1 MTDAPL
7 FFVSAGEPSSDL
19 HGANLIA
26 GIRKLCPQARF
37 FGLGGPRMAAAGCDL
52 LYDMT
57 RHGSHMALAGP
68 LLQIGHYLKLIGNV
82 DRQLQYRRPDVMVF
96 IDYPGLN
103 FVLASRGRV
112 RHIPTMW
119 YIPPQMWAWASFRV
133 HKTARRL
140 DRLACVFPF
149 STEFYRNHGV
159 DAKFVGHPLVDHFA
173 AIKLDQQAVEQ
184 ARPKSGEQVVLLLP
198 GSRKSEIEALL
209 PLYLSVCEIMK
220 RRLPH
225 LRFVMGSLNS
235 DQARMA
241 RQIISGSELNIEI
254 FCGKTNELMSVA
266 DFALAA
272 SGTATLE
279 LAWFKTPMMAL
290 YPVNQLMYKLLGGLL
305 LTTPHLSLPNAVAG
319 RVIIP
324 EYYLY
329 WGPPEPIAEDA
340 IDILSSP
347 DRSEQMR
354 RDLAGVREKLGQ
366 PGASLRAAELALDLI
381 GAPTPDVPWWRCGL
395 FV

>member
-1 MTDAPL
+1 MAKAPL
-7 FFVSAGEPSSDL
+7 FFISAGEPSSDL

-26 GIRKLCPQARF
+26 SIKKQCPEARF
-37 FGLGGPRMAAAGCDL
+37 FGLGGPRMAQQGCEL
-52 LYDMT
+52 LQDMT
-57 RHGSHMALAGP
+57 VHGGHMFFLGP
-68 LLQIGHYLKLIGNV
+68 MLQIGHYLKLIARV
-82 DRQLQYRRPDVMVF
+82 DRELQYRRPDVMVF

-103 FVLASRGRV
+103 FILASRGRI

-149 STEFYRNHGV
+149 DTKLYRSFGI
-159 DAKFVGHPLVDHFA
+159 DAKFVGHPLVDHFVNM
-173 AIKLDQQAVEQ
+173 KLDPAAVEL

-198 GSRKSEIEALL
+198 GSRKSEIEGLL
-209 PLYLSVCEIMK
+209 PLYIRVAAIMK
-220 RRLPH
+220 QRLPH
-225 LRFVMGSLNS
+225 LRFLMGCFNES
-235 DQARMA
+235 QAHIS
-241 RQIISGSELNIEI
+241 RQIVHNSTLDVEI
-254 FCGKTNELMSVA
+254 FTGKTNELMSVA

-279 LAWFKTPMMAL
+279 LAWFGTPMISL
-290 YPVNQLMYKLLGGLL
+290 YPVNRLTYKTVGKRLI
-305 LTTPHLSLPNAVAG
+305 TTPFVSLPNAVAE
-319 RVIIP
+319 RKIIP
-324 EYYLY
+324 EYYFY

-340 IDILSSP
+340 IDILSRP
-347 DRSEQMR
+347 VRNQQIRS
-354 RDLAGVREKLGQ
+354 DLAEVRQKLGQ
-366 PGASLRAAELALDLI
+366 PGASDRAAALALDLI

>member
-1 MTDAPL
+1 MSRPL
-7 FFVSAGEPSSDL
+7 FFISAGEPSSDL

-26 GIRKLCPQARF
+26 SIRRQCPGAEF
-37 FGLGGPRMAAAGCDL
+37 FGLGGPRMAAQGCQL

-57 RHGSHMALAGP
+57 VHGSHMAILGP
-68 LLQIGHYLKLIGNV
+68 LLQIGHYLGLIGRV
-82 DRQLQYRRPDVMVF
+82 DRQLQYRRPDVMIF

-149 STEFYRNHGV
+149 DTDFYRSHGI
-159 DAKFVGHPLVDHFA
+159 DAQFVGHPLVDHFA
-173 AIKLDQQAVEQ
+173 RTRLDEATVERV
-184 ARPKSGEQVVLLLP
+184 RPRPGEQVVLLLP
-198 GSRKSEIEALL
+198 GSRKSEIEGLL
-209 PLYLSVCEIMK
+209 PLYLRVCKIMK

-225 LRFVMGSLNS
+225 LRFVMGCFNQA
-235 DQARMA
+235 QARLSCG
-241 RQIISGSELNIEI
+241 IISGSDIEVEI
-254 FCGKTNELMSVA
+254 FVGRTNELMSVA

-279 LAWFKTPMMAL
+279 LAWYATPMIAL
-290 YPVNQLMYKLLGGLL
+290 YPVNRIMYKLLGGLL
-305 LTTPHLSLPNAVAG
+305 LTTPYLSLPNAVAQ
-319 RVIIP
+319 RKIIP

-329 WGPPEPIAEDA
+329 WGPPEPIADDA
-340 IDILSSP
+340 VDILSRP
-347 DRSEQMR
+347 QRSRQMR
-354 RDLAGVREKLGQ
+354 DDLAEVRAKLGP
-366 PGASLRAAELALDLI
+366 PGASDRAAHLALQLV